1 VTEEAIEDAVAAL
14 EEVGSI
20 AYARETAEDLTR
32 RSKEHLE
39 ILPESGGSRELLADL
54 ADYLIVRGY

>member
-39 ILPESGGSRELLADL
+39 ILPESGSASCWR
-54 ADYLIVRGY
+54 IWQTT

>member
-39 ILPESGGSRELLADL
+39 ILPESGSRELLADL